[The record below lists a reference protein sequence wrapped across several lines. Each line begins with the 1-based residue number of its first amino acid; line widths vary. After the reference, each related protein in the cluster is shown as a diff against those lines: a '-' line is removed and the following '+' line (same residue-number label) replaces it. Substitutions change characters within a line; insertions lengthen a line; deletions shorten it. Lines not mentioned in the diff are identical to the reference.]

1 MKESAS
7 IFRGFTLE
15 RRKSPDNSSA
25 GDAPRRRRSTFKF
38 SISNLFKRPK
48 KLTAV
53 EEDAPKKVR
62 CFSLDF
68 WRRPKSSGDSSSDL
82 TAVVTTDK
90 VVPGGASIVMSECE
104 CTRNNVN
111 DDSVSSQA
119 LGELRKTLQS
129 LVNEVRNDGFELTS
143 LIRQSLA
150 SARTDQAVCGQLSNM
165 SDVSL
170 SESGDCLPM
179 IQKCSKNADCP
190 RTEDAEKSPLTPK
203 KFMKAGSDETPAD
216 AASLDPDEAGLS
228 AKLQIISKNLR
239 SLLGEVKHDSTE
251 LATLLRLSLIS
262 SKGLSGD
269 QTVAPAVAPLL
280 PSSRDLNDLQRNVD
294 NLANSFRSE
303 AQQIKSM
310 VCESLRRRSQTSLK
324 DETNWNV
331 DYTPNPYDNTLI
343 SAPLTANRC
352 TSSKNADVDINGA
365 EMGPCGRFAP
375 VQRSMQCTLN
385 EPDRDGDSGET
396 DGHQGKI
403 ATSSEDFLPS
413 GTQTQLG
420 INEGLRRLR
429 QSIGDLAE
437 VVRSENQQLKSVL
450 HESLQGDCPSSQIFE
465 DRGGEASLD
474 GEHSLTTENSANSC
488 AVCHQDSEA
497 LRDLADGMGT
507 LTSKIQSLKQVV
519 YNGEET
525 KASLLRRLPTFSSS
539 SLAHRVR
546 TSGASQTAA
555 DEKLEESKR
564 SICDLTE
571 KLNLDRKQI
580 KSTLDESME
589 KGPIISI
596 PVTIQVKEST
606 LPVENTIQSESLPAA
621 DLPTRDDFRADA
633 SGKERIGSQ
642 ASLMAV
648 LEVVARS
655 LLALADEVH
664 RNSLELTTLMR
675 QSIPSPAG
683 ATSSSA
689 ATGESASGSTH
700 EGLARLKSGINE
712 LMLQIQNKNV
722 QMKTIVQEWLKG
734 TSSSG
739 RKDGGS
745 LKKAGGGGEQNHS
758 QVLPATLSE
767 QCGSTLRESSLPLAL
782 DMLRTSVRTLTDEV
796 HNSTAE
802 LTSLLRNSVR
812 AASMGSDQPDR
823 TEALQELLRIRQ
835 SIVALAEEVWSKNKR
850 IKSALQSSIHQSSI
864 GGSPD
869 YSQRSDCTSC
879 ESLSLSGTEAQLL
892 SPLRVSSA
900 TSKLPHPAVAQATE
914 ELRDIKKSIREL
926 AVVVHSGKKQ
936 IKEVL
941 CEALMEKKA
950 DLRTSA
956 AHQSAP
962 SEPSSAHQ
970 AKEASSTNAVLLTGL
985 DRLNASMRSLANSL
999 HSMPEFTQNARLTA
1013 KPTCL
1018 ENRGEGIQATTDQ
1031 SMLKTLEEVKKS
1043 VLLISG
1049 AGQGDK
1055 PNLIATAPSAE
1066 DKETG
1071 GAVVNTSA
1079 APPDLQHSL
1088 LLKVLE
1094 TTRESL
1100 RALGRV
1106 SAPEASLEAARK
1118 NEIMQLIT
1126 GMQDSLRSLREEKR
1140 WCEEA
1145 GEPNNKTCSRIED
1158 APRKV
1163 RRSIKTASRRVDEPE
1178 GRCDESSVSLRRTSV
1193 TSAHKK
1199 TGKKGKAKR
1208 RKKNVKKRL
1217 EKRDLEEEDDDDDR
1231 GRTQGDAPANCGSHM
1246 ACHHQMGYPQR
1257 VTTSYYAPPPM
1268 APPLRYWRFPPHTAA
1283 IRWPPRSAFPHMPMV
1298 PPAQWDTPVP
1308 IPKASTQM
1316 QPAASAIKPPAEVR
1330 RRQ

>member
-1 MKESAS
+1 
-7 IFRGFTLE
+7 
-15 RRKSPDNSSA
+15 
-25 GDAPRRRRSTFKF
+25 
-38 SISNLFKRPK
+38 
-48 KLTAV
+48 
-53 EEDAPKKVR
+53 
-62 CFSLDF
+62 
-68 WRRPKSSGDSSSDL
+68 
-82 TAVVTTDK
+82 
-90 VVPGGASIVMSECE
+90 MSECE

-119 LGELRKTLQS
+119 LGKLRKTLQS

-165 SDVSL
+165 NEVSL
-170 SESGDCLPM
+170 SESGDCLPT
-179 IQKCSKNADCP
+179 IQKCSENADCT
-190 RTEDAEKSPLTPK
+190 RTEDAAKSHLTPK
-203 KFMKAGSDETPAD
+203 KFMKAGPDERPAD
-216 AASLDPDEAGLS
+216 AASSDPDEAGLS

-251 LATLLRLSLIS
+251 LATLLRLSLLS
-262 SKGLSGD
+262 SKGSSGD

-331 DYTPNPYDNTLI
+331 DYTPNPYNNTLI
-343 SAPLTANRC
+343 SAPLTADRC
-352 TSSKNADVDINGA
+352 LSSKNADVDLDGA
-365 EMGPCGRFAP
+365 EMRSCGRFAP
-375 VQRSMQCTLN
+375 VQRSMQCTMN
-385 EPDRDGDSGET
+385 EADREGDSGET
-396 DGHQGKI
+396 DGYQCKI
-403 ATSSEDFLPS
+403 ATSSEDLLHS
-413 GTQTQLG
+413 STQAQLG

-429 QSIGDLAE
+429 RSIGDLAE

-450 HESLQGDCPSSQIFE
+450 QESLQGDCPSSQIFA
-465 DRGGEASLD
+465 DRGSEASLD
-474 GEHSLTTENSANSC
+474 GEHTLTTENSDNSC

-497 LRDLADGMGT
+497 VKDLADGMGIV
-507 LTSKIQSLKQVV
+507 TSKIQSLKQVV
-519 YNGEET
+519 YDEGET
-525 KASLLRRLPTFSSS
+525 KASLLRRLPIFSSS

-555 DEKLEESKR
+555 NEKLEESKR

-571 KLNLDRKQI
+571 KLPLDRKQI

-589 KGPIISI
+589 KRPIISI

-606 LPVENTIQSESLPAA
+606 LPVENTLQSESLPAD
-621 DLPTRDDFRADA
+621 DLPTRHDFRADA
-633 SGKERIGSQ
+633 KGKERIGSQ
-642 ASLMAV
+642 AGLMAV

-689 ATGESASGSTH
+689 ATCESASGSAH
-700 EGLARLKSGINE
+700 ESLARLRRGINE
-712 LMLQIQNKNV
+712 LMLQIQNKNA

-745 LKKAGGGGEQNHS
+745 LKKVGGGEQNHS
-758 QVLPATLSE
+758 QVLPATFSE
-767 QCGSTLRESSLPLAL
+767 RCASTLRESSLPLAL

-812 AASMGSDQPDR
+812 AASLGSDQPER

-850 IKSALQSSIHQSSI
+850 IKSALQSSIQQSSI
-864 GGSPD
+864 GSPD

-879 ESLSLSGTEAQLL
+879 ESLSLTGTEAQLL

-900 TSKLPHPAVAQATE
+900 TSKLPHPADVQATE

-950 DLRTSA
+950 DLRTN
-956 AHQSAP
+956 AP
-962 SEPSSAHQ
+962 SETSSAHQ

-999 HSMPEFTQNARLTA
+999 HSMPEFTQKAPLTA

-1018 ENRGEGIQATTDQ
+1018 ENKGEAIHATTDQ

-1043 VLLISG
+1043 VMLITG

-1055 PNLIATAPSAE
+1055 PNFIASAPTVE

-1071 GAVVNTSA
+1071 GAVGNTSS

-1094 TTRESL
+1094 TTHESL

-1106 SAPEASLEAARK
+1106 SAPEASLEAAKK

-1126 GMQDSLRSLREEKR
+1126 GMQDSLRCLRQEKR
-1140 WCEEA
+1140 WCAEA
-1145 GEPNNKTCSRIED
+1145 GEPNKTCSRIED
-1158 APRKV
+1158 AS
-1163 RRSIKTASRRVDEPE
+1163 RRVCKPKKTASRRIDESAE
-1178 GRCDESSVSLRRTSV
+1178 RCEESSVSLRRTSV
-1193 TSAHKK
+1193 TSVHKK

-1208 RKKNVKKRL
+1208 RKKNVNKRL
-1217 EKRDLEEEDDDDDR
+1217 EKRDSEEGEDGDR
-1231 GRTQGDAPANCGSHM
+1231 GRTRGDAPANCGGHV
-1246 ACHHQMGYPQR
+1246 ACQHQMGYPQR

-1283 IRWPPRSAFPHMPMV
+1283 IRWPPRSIFPHMPMV

-1316 QPAASAIKPPAEVR
+1316 QPAASAIKPPVEVR